1 MQSAKRIAVKNGKNP
16 KQDNVKPYSHVAM
29 LQEIKTKHHSDNITN
44 IKGQAGMSAYT
55 LRRKLTLLQQQQNN
69 TEASNN
75 V

>member
-1 MQSAKRIAVKNGKNP
+1 MQSAKKIAKKNGKNP

-55 LRRKLTLLQQQQNN
+55 LRKKLTLLENN
-69 TEASNN
+69 NKEEVSNN